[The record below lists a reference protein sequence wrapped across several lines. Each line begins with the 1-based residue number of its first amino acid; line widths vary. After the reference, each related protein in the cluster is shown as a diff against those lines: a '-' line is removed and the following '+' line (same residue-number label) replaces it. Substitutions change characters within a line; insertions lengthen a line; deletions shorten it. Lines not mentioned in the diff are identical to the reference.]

1 MKDTE
6 VEIVVALT
14 GIAVEEGGGWKIT
27 TLASAERVGC
37 WLRRY
42 CPRPVHGTITNSE
55 DSKHNK
61 HYV

>member
-1 MKDTE
+1 MKDKQ
-6 VEIVVALT
+6 VEAVVAPA

-42 CPRPVHGTITNSE
+42 CPWPVHGTKTNSE
-55 DSKHNK
+55 DSKHNT